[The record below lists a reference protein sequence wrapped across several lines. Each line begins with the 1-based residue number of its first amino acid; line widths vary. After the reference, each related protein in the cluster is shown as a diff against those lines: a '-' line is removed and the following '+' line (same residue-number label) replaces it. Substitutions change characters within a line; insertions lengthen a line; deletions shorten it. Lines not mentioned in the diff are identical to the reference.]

1 MIDFNR
7 PEYSAM
13 EGDTVSAEVQVMS
26 GITLDRD
33 VVVTVQTV
41 DGSGTAGMVVKVGG
55 TYVHSHVAGFQLKC
69 HRGEAPSA

>member
-1 MIDFNR
+1 MIDFNQ
-7 PEYSAM
+7 PDYSVN
-13 EGDTVSAEVQVMS
+13 EGVSVSAEVQVMS

-41 DGSGTAGMVVKVGG
+41 DGSGTAGMVVRVGG
-55 TYVHSHVAGFQLKC
+55 TSVHSHVAGFQLKR

>member
-1 MIDFNR
+1 
-7 PEYSAM
+7 M
-13 EGDTVSAEVQVMS
+13 EGDTVSAEVQMMS

-41 DGSGTAGMVVKVGG
+41 DGSGTAGMVGG

-69 HRGEAPSA
+69 HRGEVPSA

>member
-1 MIDFNR
+1 MIDFTQ
-7 PEYSAM
+7 PDYSVN
-13 EGDTVSAEVQVMS
+13 EGVPVSAEVQVMS
-26 GITLDRD
+26 GVTLDRD

-41 DGSGTAGMVVKVGG
+41 DGSGTAGMVVRVGG

>member
-1 MIDFNR
+1 
-7 PEYSAM
+7 M

-26 GITLDRD
+26 GITLDRN

-41 DGSGTAGMVVKVGG
+41 DGSGTAGMVVRVGG
-55 TYVHSHVAGFQLKC
+55 TYVHSQVTGFQLKR

>member
-1 MIDFNR
+1 MIDFNQ
-7 PEYSAM
+7 PDYSVN
-13 EGDTVSAEVQVMS
+13 EGVSVMAEVQVMS

-41 DGSGTAGMVVKVGG
+41 DGSGTAGMVVRVGG